1 MVVPI
6 VAVVSLWQI
15 GWMPPSDVVL
25 LPLCIGLAL
34 IGVIVAGV
42 AWRKGSRGRVVQGIG
57 LALAPIALYFTGL
70 LRLVWDGVVALV
82 SWATSIIFSPT
93 MWFGISLLGL
103 CVVLWVV
110 GGLLTRR
117 AGPAPKA
124 AAPAGT
130 REAGGRHRPD
140 GSSKDRGQEGDA
152 QGQGP
157 RSRKSTRR
165 WPRSKRSSRTAA
177 STSRIP
183 TRPGS
188 TKAAESL
195 RSRVDHQD
203 LIAEHRQTPDRRRG
217 RR

>member
-1 MVVPI
+1 MVIPI
-6 VAVVSLWQI
+6 VALVTLWQI

-70 LRLVWDGVVALV
+70 LRLVWDAVVALV
-82 SWATSIIFSPT
+82 GWATSIIFSPT

-117 AGPAPKA
+117 AAPAPKA
-124 AAPAGT
+124 AAAAGT
-130 REAGGRHRPD
+130 AKPSIGTG
-140 GSSKDRGQEGDA
+140 
-152 QGQGP
+152 
-157 RSRKSTRR
+157 
-165 WPRSKRSSRTAA
+165 RTAA
-177 STSRIP
+177 AKTAP
-183 TRPGS
+183 K
-188 TKAAESL
+188 KATPKGKAPQQEVDPEMAEIEAIL
-195 RSRVDHQD
+195 KN
-203 LIAEHRQTPDRRRG
+203 RG
-217 RR
+217 IS

>member
-6 VAVVSLWQI
+6 AAFAALWQI

-70 LRLVWDGVVALV
+70 LRLVWDAVVALV
-82 SWATSIIFSPT
+82 SWATSIIFSPS

-103 CVVLWVV
+103 CVVFWVV

-117 AGPAPKA
+117 SVSKRGSAPAA
-124 AAPAGT
+124 SAGT
-130 REAGGRHRPD
+130 RTAVGTGGSVPAKTPATKPAAKKPAGKGKAPAQEVDPEMAEIEAIL
-140 GSSKDRGQEGDA
+140 KNRG
-152 QGQGP
+152 
-157 RSRKSTRR
+157 
-165 WPRSKRSSRTAA
+165 
-177 STSRIP
+177 IN
-183 TRPGS
+183 
-188 TKAAESL
+188 
-195 RSRVDHQD
+195 
-203 LIAEHRQTPDRRRG
+203 
-217 RR
+217 